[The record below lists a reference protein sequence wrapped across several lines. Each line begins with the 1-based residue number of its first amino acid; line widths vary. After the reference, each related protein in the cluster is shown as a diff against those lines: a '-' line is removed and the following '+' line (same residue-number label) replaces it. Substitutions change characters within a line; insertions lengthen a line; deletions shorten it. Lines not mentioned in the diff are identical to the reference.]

1 MGKPRLLSTVTM
13 LLQFFAAQAGQL
25 LCMQRVAFAFFIST
39 LYYTYAKSAAAVAA
53 TLDVASSSSSSGN
66 NNNKAR

>member
-13 LLQFFAAQAGQL
+13 LLQFFAARPRQL
-25 LCMQRVAFAFFIST
+25 LCMQRVACAFYFNII
-39 LYYTYAKSAAAVAA
+39 LYLCKVCRCVAA
-53 TLDVASSSSSSGN
+53 TLDVASSSSGN